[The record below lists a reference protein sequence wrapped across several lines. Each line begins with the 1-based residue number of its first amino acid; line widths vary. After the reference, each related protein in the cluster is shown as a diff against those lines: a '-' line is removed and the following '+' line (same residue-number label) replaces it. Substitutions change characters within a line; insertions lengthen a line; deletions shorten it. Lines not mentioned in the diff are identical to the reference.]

1 VPPRLQHI
9 YRYDAQAKGPLTDRS
24 RSGHSQ
30 RRSATR
36 EKWRWSVAISL
47 GFASEGYALRMP
59 DDREVQKKKK
69 KRVPMPPV
77 PVPPPRDPDREVER
91 GMPPLRERK
100 KSGGEDGS

>member
-1 VPPRLQHI
+1 
-9 YRYDAQAKGPLTDRS
+9 
-24 RSGHSQ
+24 
-30 RRSATR
+30 
-36 EKWRWSVAISL
+36 
-47 GFASEGYALRMP
+47 MP
-59 DDREVQKKKK
+59 DDREVQKK